1 MDTNIEDLKLR
12 QIIHDLRQEYGEVFG
27 LRAFPGDRFKISDGA
42 SYVTFY
48 DGVIRFMVYVYRF
61 DNGTWDAFS
70 KGTPTECRR
79 NFVRLEAA
87 P

>member
-1 MDTNIEDLKLR
+1 MTDIEDLKLR
-12 QIIHDLRQEYGEVFG
+12 QIIHDLEQKYGEVFG
-27 LRAFPGDRFKISDGA
+27 LRAFPGDRFKISKGA

-48 DGVIRFMVYVYRF
+48 DGVLRFMIYVYRL
-61 DNGTWDAFS
+61 DDDKWEAFS